1 MVKMLGKRLDVTR
14 HATRHSAK
22 SCLVSSV
29 SQNKSIPSADVH
41 SFLRCGPSLKVA
53 IRSLLLQE
61 EMVFMLGLHAT
72 MFARRFLKLPHLRHL
87 ELLTKPVAHRNII
100 ALMYRSAGRNLRV
113 MSIATI
119 FCNDVQTRG

>member
-22 SCLVSSV
+22 SCLVSSK
-29 SQNKSIPSADVH
+29 SQDKSIPSADVH
-41 SFLRCGPSLKVA
+41 GFLRCDPSPKVA
-53 IRSLLLQE
+53 IRSLLLPE
-61 EMVFMLGLHAT
+61 EIVFMLGLHAT

-87 ELLTKPVAHRNII
+87 ELLTKPVAHRDII
-100 ALMYRSAGRNLRV
+100 ALMYQSAGMESV

-119 FCNDVQTRG
+119 S